1 MTATEACY
9 RLNSRLPFTSST
21 WGKVVR
27 VPAYLGQGGQVTVTP
42 DKLRNTQRPHTLEH
56 LSLAQFLMKAGAL
69 VPVAVPLDTD
79 LAPGHLAH
87 LPAVLT
93 LQDGLVMRQLKEARV
108 VDLAPAT
115 TYGSIMMLE
124 VNI

>member
-1 MTATEACY
+1 M
-9 RLNSRLPFTSST
+9 NSRFPFTSST
-21 WGKVVR
+21 WPADLTSWGKVVR

-56 LSLAQFLMKAGAL
+56 LSLAQFLMKA
-69 VPVAVPLDTD
+69 D
-79 LAPGHLAH
+79 LAPDHLAH